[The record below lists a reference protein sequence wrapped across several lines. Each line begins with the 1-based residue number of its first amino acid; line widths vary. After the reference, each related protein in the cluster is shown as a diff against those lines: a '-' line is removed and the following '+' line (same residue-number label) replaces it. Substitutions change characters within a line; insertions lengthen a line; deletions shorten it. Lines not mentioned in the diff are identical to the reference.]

1 MRCGGWLMPQAAR
14 IVWRGAETR
23 GGVGAGVSLLAGVS
37 PGRLACPMGLGVSED
52 RPWDDCA

>member
-1 MRCGGWLMPQAAR
+1 MRMWRMAAGS
-14 IVWRGAETR
+14 RGAVVLRGPKTR

-37 PGRLACPMGLGVSED
+37 PGRLACPVGLGVGED

>member
-1 MRCGGWLMPQAAR
+1 MAQAAR

-37 PGRLACPMGLGVSED
+37 PGRLACPVGLGVSED